1 MSVGNYLDVTLAHQI
16 LEGGLVKMN
25 EARREVSQSQE
36 VEAWGMRVGP
46 LESL

>member
-1 MSVGNYLDVTLAHQI
+1 MGNYLDVTLAHQK

-36 VEAWGMRVGP
+36 VEAWGMRVGH